1 MIDYEIIDNVLD
13 PEIYYDLKAWIES
26 NTFHWYHYGAVTY
39 RGDSSKNVIDSKYGV
54 RKPEDFKDERK
65 HLNLPPEWPIED
77 LTEEESD
84 YDFMLGHRVYA
95 DNVILTNEMTWNKI
109 RPIMNM
115 LEMKSLIRC
124 GVNYYPKTH
133 KILNHSYHTDF
144 PFEHKGALFYIN
156 DNDGLTILEDGTE
169 IEGVGNRLLLFDAS
183 RPHHSTTCTNAT
195 RRLNINFNYF

>member
-54 RKPEDFKDERK
+54 RKPENFEDERK
-65 HLNLPPEWPIED
+65 HLNLPSDWPIED
-77 LTEEESD
+77 LTEEESN

-115 LEMKSLIRC
+115 LKMKSLIRC
-124 GVNYYPKTH
+124 AVNYYPKTH
-133 KILNHSYHTDF
+133 IRLNHSYHTDF
-144 PFEHKGALFYIN
+144 PFKHKGALFYIN

-169 IEGVGNRLLLFDAS
+169 IESVGNRLLLPLCP
-183 RPHHSTTCTNAT
+183 RM
-195 RRLNINFNYF
+195 L